1 MPALTGDHSYGLCT
15 LLEGDYV
22 KGAAALVNSAIK
34 FGFRGSIYVGY
45 RGSSPKWPTDWM
57 VSHGIMIHM
66 IEMTTDAH
74 LTNVKPN
81 FMLAILDRDQ
91 SLTNLVYCDPDIVLN
106 RSWSQI
112 AEWLDSGVALCE
124 DINSPV
130 CATHPRRRGWR
141 MHLADA
147 FGPLR
152 CRLEQYVNGGFVGVD
167 RSHRK
172 FLERWQAVSDE
183 MAKVIGGLQVAK
195 VENGSKFQSQG
206 FWNCFSASDQ
216 DALNA
221 TLETEDFPV
230 SLLGRDAMGFIHGE
244 LIVPHAVGPRK
255 PWRGGFIVSAL
266 RGFPPR
272 AVDKLYLN
280 YAQGLVKA
288 VSQRELLMMSFS
300 IRAASLISRFWRRI

>member
-1 MPALTGDHSYGLCT
+1 MPTSYSVRSFGLCT

-22 KGAAALVNSAIK
+22 KGAAALVNSAVK
-34 FGFRGSIYVGY
+34 FGFRGHIYIGY
-45 RGSSPKWPTDWM
+45 RGSSPKWATDSM
-57 VSHGIMIHM
+57 APLGIKIHM
-66 IEMTTDAH
+66 MEMTTDAH
-74 LTNVKPN
+74 LTNIKPN
-81 FMLAILDRDQ
+81 FMLTILDLDQ
-91 SLTNLVYCDPDIVLN
+91 TLTNLVYCDPDIVLN
-106 RSWSQI
+106 RSWAQI
-112 AEWLDSGVALCE
+112 TEWLDSGLALCE

-141 MHLADA
+141 MHFANA

-172 FLERWQAVSDE
+172 FLERWREVSDE

-195 VENGSKFQSQG
+195 VENGGKFQSPG

-221 TLETEDFPV
+221 TLETGDFPV
-230 SLLGRDAMGFIHGE
+230 SILGRDAMGFIHGE
-244 LIVPHAVGPRK
+244 LILPHAVGPRK

-272 AVDKLYLN
+272 AVDKLYLDC
-280 YAQGLVKA
+280 AHGVVKA
-288 VSQRELLMMSFS
+288 ASERELFAMSLS
-300 IRAASLISRFWRRI
+300 IRAASLISRVWRRV